1 MFRLLDNLLLVLV
14 INLLAIVMRKF
25 LEAFPAHEQDSNLG
39 QMFPR
44 RNVTS
49 FLQQLLEL
57 LLPPDGNRSPLIEV
71 RGIGDY
77 SSNIH

>member
-1 MFRLLDNLLLVLV
+1 MLRLLDNLLLMLV
-14 INLLAIVMRKF
+14 VNLLAIVMREL
-25 LEAFPAHEQDSNLG
+25 LETFSAHKQNSNLG

-57 LLPPDGNRSPLIEV
+57 LLPPDGNRLLLTEV
-71 RGIGDY
+71 RGTRLG
-77 SSNIH
+77 